1 MNAFYLTAVMIGSF
15 LTVIPAGVQAVNQGW
30 RVSYLTLAAFNTLL
44 FVLFLVSYEETKYTA
59 CVEGLS
65 RQTSTNNDD
74 VVPHPKQDLDKVA
87 TNEAAM
93 ELATEVTT
101 SEPLLFTAGEK
112 YVDRTIPMRSK
123 RQRLQWITPTDESLW
138 RLFYTPALVL
148 IMLPHVIF
156 TGFQWAQGVV
166 WLTLLATIISI
177 VFSAPPYNMNAAG
190 LGYLGIGP
198 MIGNLIGSI
207 YSGVLGDRAVV
218 WLAKRNKGY
227 FEPEFRLYT
236 LIPSIIAQ
244 AVGLV
249 LFGYFIQR
257 GAHWVYPSIGG
268 LLFGFGLGSISDA
281 SLTMVIDCYIELT
294 GPSFVAITF
303 IRNAVSIALP
313 FSVTPWMT
321 AMNLQN
327 MFILSGVI
335 SFVVSSTAGLLVVFG
350 ERIRMRL
357 APRYYTLVERQ
368 ARL

>member
-1 MNAFYLTAVMIGSF
+1 MQATLVEELRAGRNKGWARLNYTSTVFALLDGLSSVFHHFYDTGLTAFRAELAES
-15 LTVIPAGVQAVNQGW
+15 AGRFNEG
-30 RVSYLTLAAFNTLL
+30 TLAAGLL
-44 FVLFLVSYEETKYTA
+44 LCTVRIVQGSPAT
-59 CVEGLS
+59 
-65 RQTSTNNDD
+65 DD
-74 VVPHPKQDLDKVA
+74 A
-87 TNEAAM
+87 TM
-93 ELATEVTT
+93 ELATGVTT
-101 SEPLLFTAGEK
+101 PEPLLFTAGQN
-112 YVDRTIPMRSK
+112 YVDKTIPMRSG
-123 RQRLQWITPTDESLW
+123 RQRLQWSTPTDESLW
-138 RLFYTPALVL
+138 KLFYTPALVL

-166 WLTLLATIISI
+166 WLTVLATIISI
-177 VFSAPPYNMNAAG
+177 VFSAPPYNMNAAQ

-236 LIPSIIAQ
+236 LITSIIAQ
-244 AVGLV
+244 AVGLI

-281 SLTMVIDCYIELT
+281 SLTMAIDCYIELT

-303 IRNAVSIALP
+303 IRNAISNALP
-313 FSVTPWMT
+313 FSVTPWMA

-327 MFILSGVI
+327 MFILSGAI
-335 SFVVSSTAGLLVVFG
+335 SFSVNGTTGVFVVYGK
-350 ERIRMRL
+350 RIRRRL
-357 APRYYTLVERQ
+357 APRYYTLIERQ